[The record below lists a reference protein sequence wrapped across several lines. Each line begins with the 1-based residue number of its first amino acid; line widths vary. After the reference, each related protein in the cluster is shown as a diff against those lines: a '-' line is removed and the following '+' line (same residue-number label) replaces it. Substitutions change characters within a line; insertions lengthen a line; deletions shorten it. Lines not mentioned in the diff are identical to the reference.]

1 MTTLSEK
8 AQELLEGRKQ
18 AVEQLGSAHEE
29 LEALEARY
37 AEEMATAQ
45 RKVSDAYKAATSAGW
60 TERELR
66 VLGVQRP
73 TSQRAGRAP
82 ATRAKRRT
90 TSRGT
95 SASADSTEVGE
106 AV

>member
-8 AQELLEGRKQ
+8 AQELLDGRKH

-29 LEALEARY
+29 LEAIEARY
-37 AEEMATAQ
+37 AEELASAQ
-45 RKVSDAYKAATSAGW
+45 RKVSDAYKAATAAGW

-73 TSQRAGRAP
+73 TSQRAGRVP

-90 TSRGT
+90 AGGATV
-95 SASADSTEVGE
+95 APADSPEVGE